1 MVRLYGRWCGPN
13 WTDGRAI
20 SARDYLLQGGDFK
33 SPCKDRLDCA
43 CREHDRGCSRSSG
56 CSAKDDRRLSAKAAW
71 IALTTT
77 NPIEREAA
85 KLIASGIFA
94 ASLTRS
100 R

>member
-13 WTDGRAI
+13 WTDGRNI

-33 SPCKDRLDCA
+33 SPCADRLDCA
-43 CREHDRGCSRSSG
+43 CREHDKSCARPSG
-56 CSAKDDRRLSAKAAW
+56 CSSAGDRTLARKAAW

-77 NPIEREAA
+77 NPLEKQAA
-85 KLIASGIFA
+85 KLISSGIFV

>member
-33 SPCKDRLDCA
+33 SPCADSLDCA
-43 CREHDRGCSRSSG
+43 CREHDKSCAGPGGCSSS
-56 CSAKDDRRLSAKAAW
+56 ADRRLARKAAW
-71 IALTTT
+71 ISLTTT
-77 NPIEREAA
+77 NPLEKEAA
-85 KLIASGIFA
+85 KLISSGIFL